1 MVNSVIFSILGEWVK
16 LLPFFI
22 CKNNIFITTMMY
34 DEKILTLLDALKGKL
49 RILDNAANGAQNL
62 THADIIT
69 TIEDSKKIV
78 ERVEGLVSVNR

>member
-22 CKNNIFITTMMY
+22 YKNNIFITTMIY

>member
-1 MVNSVIFSILGEWVK
+1 
-16 LLPFFI
+16 
-22 CKNNIFITTMMY
+22 MMY
-34 DEKILTLLDALKGKL
+34 NEKILTLLDALKGKL

-78 ERVEGLVSVNR
+78 ERVEDLVSVNR

>member
-1 MVNSVIFSILGEWVK
+1 MVNSVIFSNLGEWLN

-22 CKNNIFITTMMY
+22 YKNNIFITTMIY